1 MMEDAMAQRK
11 QPTTESAIS
20 QTRANA
26 AGIDSGRLYNS
37 LLEQTIE
44 KAGKISQGSWLD
56 TTFC

>member
-1 MMEDAMAQRK
+1 MAQRK